1 VNTSRTLVLLCLALC
16 AFPFAVCTP
25 AQNNASQIAGG
36 RHQFQLPKLAGADAS
51 SAAGTPRS
59 PRAEGVRADSDPSCI
74 YSFTDGS
81 PASADYMNYC
91 VTINGTFANFASP
104 ANAEMLNQGS
114 PNEGFGVCD
123 GNTNTAYWNYNND
136 FTVNWNPPVTVTSN
150 ATEVKIEQ
158 STVDG
163 NFLLTQI
170 ITKLP
175 GPPPSAKIVM
185 MLKNTSGV
193 YRQAILLRYAE
204 FVPNA
209 ASTSN
214 NFQENHDSTRDA
226 AWGYIP
232 YYPTYSTQSGPFG
245 LMMQNFGDPTP
256 AFTFVERT
264 GYDYNGNTGP
274 DPCSPLAYDIDGNL
288 LGQPGIII
296 NGVGSEEYVYFLQ
309 LDKNQT
315 STVTLRYMPF

>member
-1 VNTSRTLVLLCLALC
+1 VNISRTLFLLCLALC
-16 AFPFAVCTP
+16 AFPFAMSTP
-25 AQNNASQIAGG
+25 AQTNASQIAGG
-36 RHQFQLPKLAGADAS
+36 GNPFQLPKLSAPDAS
-51 SAAGTPRS
+51 SAAGAPRS
-59 PRAEGVRADSDPSCI
+59 PSPESVRADSNPSCV
-74 YSFTDGS
+74 YSFTSGS
-81 PASADYMNYC
+81 PTSADYMNYC
-91 VTINGTFANFASP
+91 VTINGTFANFQSP
-104 ANAEMLNQGS
+104 ANAEMLDQGS

-123 GNTNTAYWNYNND
+123 ANTNTRYWNYSND
-136 FTVNWNPPVTVTSN
+136 FTVNWNSPVTVTNN

-170 ITKLP
+170 ITMLP
-175 GPPPSAKIVM
+175 GPPPSAKIMM

-193 YRQAILLRYAE
+193 YRKAILLRFAE
-204 FVPNA
+204 FVPDA

-232 YYPTYSTQSGPFG
+232 YYPTYSTESGPYG
-245 LMMQNFGDPTP
+245 LMMQNFNDPTP
-256 AFTFVERT
+256 PFTFVQRG
-264 GYDYNGNTGP
+264 GYDYNGNNGP
-274 DPCSPLAYDIDGNL
+274 DPCNPLVYDIDENL

-309 LDKNQT
+309 LEKNQA
-315 STVTLRYMPF
+315 STVTLRYIPF